1 MKATIIVGLVVT
13 TGMAITGY
21 VEYSQIGEGLAMAI
35 ICSIVLNIGF
45 GVGVWIIN
53 R

>member
-1 MKATIIVGLVVT
+1 MIVSLIMT
-13 TGMAITGY
+13 NGMAITGY

-45 GVGVWIIN
+45 GVGAWVIN